1 MWQMV
6 GFIPTTLTSSTSTT
20 SSSQVCQGLVVD
32 GGVYTYDNDN
42 DIDNDNDNDNGNHSH
57 NHNHNEYDYNYDYD
71 YDIDNDNYTIVREV
85 QVQILPSYLPSRQL
99 PCLIMITLKII
110 LYLGWIRFRYNPPIC
125 PAGNYL
131 LSRNFYSREGETQ
144 YCSMGGTSHQTG
156 NI

>member
-1 MWQMV
+1 MV
-6 GFIPTTLTSSTSTT
+6 
-20 SSSQVCQGLVVD
+20 
-32 GGVYTYDNDN
+32 GVYTYDNDN
-42 DIDNDNDNDNGNHSH
+42 DIDNDNDNDNGNHSHNHNH

-110 LYLGWIRFRYNPPIC
+110 IYLGRIRFRYNPPIC